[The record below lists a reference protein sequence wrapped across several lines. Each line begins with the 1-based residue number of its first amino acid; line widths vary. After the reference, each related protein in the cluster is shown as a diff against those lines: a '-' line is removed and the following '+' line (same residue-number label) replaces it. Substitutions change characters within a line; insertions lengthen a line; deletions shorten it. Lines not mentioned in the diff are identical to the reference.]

1 MYHKIVSKR
10 REITITFCHRDGHSL
25 HSPNIFL
32 LIDSRNILSGLLEGN
47 HRRENSKFAM
57 HGWRRWWRQDSS
69 FRNHSLLR
77 VARLC
82 KNESRSRRSRVH
94 GIHGVHGV
102 RDGFHGGVR
111 DGVHD
116 GIHDGVRD
124 GVHGFLHFIGCID
137 MPCSCQDRKQRWL
150 VGRRK
155 RPFMHQRMVG
165 RRERPSRNG
174 PNDRRWVRVRYVQ

>member
-69 FRNHSLLR
+69 YRNHSLLR

-82 KNESRSRRSRVH
+82 KNESRSRRSWHSWRSRRSRWRSRRRSLRRSLRRSRWRSRRRSRVKTENS
-94 GIHGVHGV
+94 GGWWGGG
-102 RDGFHGGVR
+102 RDLSCIKGWWGGGRDLLGMAPTIGGGFVFGS
-111 DGVHD
+111 
-116 GIHDGVRD
+116 
-124 GVHGFLHFIGCID
+124 
-137 MPCSCQDRKQRWL
+137 P
-150 VGRRK
+150 
-155 RPFMHQRMVG
+155 
-165 RRERPSRNG
+165 
-174 PNDRRWVRVRYVQ
+174 